1 MNDHIIDIF
10 GSKDITHET
19 PLIILNTNN
28 FIPIGNH
35 NNKYILKIDIDSI
48 HKQYKNKYS
57 FIKYFRPAYYISIT
71 TKNYDN
77 CKIILVNDKIF
88 PFTNDYKY
96 LGNSLWKAKPY
107 NNKLTSLGCILSETK
122 PTYYLPLFPKKYL
135 FKNDKKI
142 TNNSFNNIY
151 NNIFC
156 NSENYIFDK
165 YMLDIHK
172 NKFINY
178 DNDND
183 DMYYSN
189 INKINNNQ
197 NNNQNNN
204 DNNNQNN
211 NQNDNDNSKI
221 ILTNTLNPW
230 FNDINN
236 DSHNNNDIYYDMN
249 NNDNDNNNNDIKYDI
264 DYDNDELL
272 KNDSYIDNKNMIII
286 IMCIILLY
294 IIYKYR

>member
-172 NKFINY
+172 NKFINSQGNI
-178 DNDND
+178 NDNIND
-183 DMYYSN
+183 IFDGISKIYIKTAAEIKKEEEENKKEIEKLNEQNKKEIEIEKQKILNQKRLDN
-189 INKINNNQ
+189 INKKNKKKNRKKKKKSNII
-197 NNNQNNN
+197 
-204 DNNNQNN
+204 D
-211 NQNDNDNSKI
+211 SK
-221 ILTNTLNPW
+221 L
-230 FNDINN
+230 FEEYD
-236 DSHNNNDIYYDMN
+236 DS
-249 NNDNDNNNNDIKYDI
+249 
-264 DYDNDELL
+264 YDN
-272 KNDSYIDNKNMIII
+272 Y
-286 IMCIILLY
+286 
-294 IIYKYR
+294 YK